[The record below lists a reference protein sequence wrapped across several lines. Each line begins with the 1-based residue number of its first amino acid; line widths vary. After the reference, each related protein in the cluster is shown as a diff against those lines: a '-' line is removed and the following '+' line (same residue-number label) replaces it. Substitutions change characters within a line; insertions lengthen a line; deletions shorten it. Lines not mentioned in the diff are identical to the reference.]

1 MLVLPVLQP
10 EEDDELSNKHSD
22 SAGSHTKGHPNQ
34 DRHEGEFN
42 SCPHD
47 VGQAVKE
54 ASLAMAMH
62 MMRAKFKVS
71 RKLKSAVWT
80 TVCSR
85 AILGVRHVL
94 ASEALEALDT
104 ETLDALS
111 SGRRGSLGLVD
122 VVEDFREDTAKHIG
136 AFGVWRIGGWCD
148 RSGRQKDHLGKY
160 QYE

>member
-22 SAGSHTKGHPNQ
+22 SAGSHTKGHSNQ

-42 SCPHD
+42 GCPHD

-62 MMRAKFKVS
+62 VMRAEFKVG
-71 RKLKSAVWT
+71 RKLKSAVRT

-85 AILGVRHVL
+85 AVLGVRPML

-104 ETLDALS
+104 ETLEALS

-136 AFGVWRIGGWCD
+136 AFGVWRIGDWCD
-148 RSGRQKDHLGKY
+148 RSGRQKDHLGEY
-160 QYE
+160 QYD